1 MEELFNNLQFSNI
14 IWQVITPLIFSGLDI
29 LTGYI
34 QAVINK
40 NVDSKVMR
48 EGLLHKCLLIV
59 AIVIGY
65 VVQYAFNL
73 NFVAQAITIYI
84 CIMEVMSIL
93 ENLKKAGLDLG
104 KLGDILKNKEE
115 VMGKH
120 LFSNVRVPIE
130 EDNPSIYRDE
140 SRCINCGA
148 CKNVC
153 KFNVGVYGFYDLEKT
168 DNKIKELIDRRYDT
182 IIMTNELASFSGDI
196 IKKYSKDRNISIIIA
211 QDKE

>member
-1 MEELFNNLQFSNI
+1 MQFSNI

-73 NFVAQAITIYI
+73 NFVVQTIDYEKRKDSGNDRWLQVENRILQTEEKVNSKYI
-84 CIMEVMSIL
+84 
-93 ENLKKAGLDLG
+93 
-104 KLGDILKNKEE
+104 
-115 VMGKH
+115 
-120 LFSNVRVPIE
+120 
-130 EDNPSIYRDE
+130 
-140 SRCINCGA
+140 
-148 CKNVC
+148 
-153 KFNVGVYGFYDLEKT
+153 
-168 DNKIKELIDRRYDT
+168 
-182 IIMTNELASFSGDI
+182 
-196 IKKYSKDRNISIIIA
+196 
-211 QDKE
+211 